1 METTEL
7 IDLLSRGEDSRQQ
20 FKTDMN
26 NADALAASR
35 SLDEA

>member
-20 FKTDMN
+20 FKTDIKGSPQKTEFKV
-26 NADALAASR
+26 L
-35 SLDEA
+35 